1 MVTIL
6 EAASKACITKQKVRY
21 WLELLDI
28 EITKTEGK
36 FYLPAGAVD
45 LLISMQKAVT
55 SGISP
60 AVAAIEIK
68 DIQALPVESPAP
80 ICNQDNHN
88 DKSSARITELEKA
101 VLLLASTVERQ
112 NQLLSEQAKQMVEQ
126 SKQLAVISTR
136 LLPSPA
142 SKPLPVKVWQPSEK
156 KAPQVNLLKKIWLE
170 LFNPMVL
177 RATP

>member
-6 EAASKACITKQKVRY
+6 EAASKARITKQKVRY

-28 EITKTEGK
+28 EMTKTEGK

-55 SGISP
+55 SGASP

-68 DIQALPVESPAP
+68 ATQALPISSPEA
-80 ICNQDNHN
+80 ISCQDNQN
-88 DKSSARITELEKA
+88 DKSSARISELEKA

-112 NQLLSEQAKQMVEQ
+112 NQLLSEQ
-126 SKQLAVISTR
+126 SKQIAALSTR
-136 LLPSPA
+136 LLPSP
-142 SKPLPVKVWQPSEK
+142 SNTPLTVNVWQPPEK
-156 KAPQVNLLKKIWLE
+156 KVPQVNLLKRIWLE
-170 LFNPMVL
+170 LFNPTML

>member
-6 EAASKACITKQKVRY
+6 EAASKARITKQKVRY

-28 EITKTEGK
+28 EMTKAEGK

-55 SGISP
+55 SGASP

-68 DIQALPVESPAP
+68 ATQALPVSSSEAISS
-80 ICNQDNHN
+80 QDNQN
-88 DKSSARITELEKA
+88 DKSAARIGELEKA

-112 NQLLSEQAKQMVEQ
+112 NQLLSEQ
-126 SKQLAVISTR
+126 SKQIAALSTR
-136 LLPSPA
+136 LLPSP
-142 SKPLPVKVWQPSEK
+142 SNKPLTLNVWQPPEK
-156 KAPQVNLLKKIWLE
+156 KVPQVSLLKKIWLE
-170 LFNPMVL
+170 LFNPVVL

>member
-68 DIQALPVESPAP
+68 ATQAFPVESPAP
-80 ICNQDNHN
+80 ISSQDNQN
-88 DKSSARITELEKA
+88 DKSTARITELEKA
-101 VLLLASTVERQ
+101 VLLLASTVEKQ
-112 NQLLSEQAKQMVEQ
+112 NQLLSEQT
-126 SKQLAVISTR
+126 KQLAAISTR
-136 LLPSPA
+136 LLPPPE

-156 KAPQVNLLKKIWLE
+156 KVPQVSLLKKIWLE
-170 LFNPMVL
+170 LFNPVML

>member
-6 EAASKACITKQKVRY
+6 EAASKARITKQKVRY

-28 EITKTEGK
+28 EMTKAEGK

-55 SGISP
+55 SGASP

-68 DIQALPVESPAP
+68 ATQALPVSSSEAISS
-80 ICNQDNHN
+80 QDNQN
-88 DKSSARITELEKA
+88 DKSAARITELEKA

-112 NQLLSEQAKQMVEQ
+112 NQLLSEQ

-136 LLPSPA
+136 LLPLPA
-142 SKPLPVKVWQPSEK
+142 SKPLPVKVWQPPEK
-156 KAPQVNLLKKIWLE
+156 KVPQVSLLKKIWLE
-170 LFNPMVL
+170 LFNPVVL

>member
-6 EAASKACITKQKVRY
+6 EAASKARITKQKVRY

-28 EITKTEGK
+28 EMTKAEGK

-55 SGISP
+55 SGASP

-68 DIQALPVESPAP
+68 ATQALPVNPPEE
-80 ICNQDNHN
+80 ICGQSNQN
-88 DKSSARITELEKA
+88 DKSAARITELEKA

-112 NQLLSEQAKQMVEQ
+112 NQLLSEQ
-126 SKQLAVISTR
+126 SKQIATLSAR
-136 LLPSPA
+136 LLPLPVN
-142 SKPLPVKVWQPSEK
+142 KPLPVKVWQPPEK
-156 KAPQVNLLKKIWLE
+156 KAPQISLLKRFWLE
-170 LFNPMVL
+170 LFNPTML

>member
-6 EAASKACITKQKVRY
+6 EAASKARITKQKVRY

-28 EITKTEGK
+28 EMTKAEGK

-55 SGISP
+55 SGASP

-68 DIQALPVESPAP
+68 ATQALPVNPPEES
-80 ICNQDNHN
+80 CGQSNQN
-88 DKSSARITELEKA
+88 DKSAARITELEKA

-112 NQLLSEQAKQMVEQ
+112 NQLLSEQ
-126 SKQLAVISTR
+126 SKQIAALSTR
-136 LLPSPA
+136 LLPSP
-142 SKPLPVKVWQPSEK
+142 SNKPLTLNVWQPPEK
-156 KAPQVNLLKKIWLE
+156 KVPQVNLLKRIWLE
-170 LFNPMVL
+170 LFNPTML